1 MAVSR
6 RFLGWCEE
14 HGPAHVAMRAL
25 LNGSPRGVD
34 GGCDLSRTLVV
45 TATGRSRR
53 LLNLCLAEAAD
64 ELGCPLIPPAL
75 CAVASL
81 AARVLLADRSCR
93 PIEGIEWMLL
103 MHEALRRLPTGA
115 KALLMPQV
123 AQGETAESPMV
134 LGRIASAL
142 DDVTQQLLQSGRS
155 AAEVA
160 QLPCVSPLLADRWN
174 ALHAFHG
181 QCDVVARELS
191 QGQGVAL
198 LTPWQ
203 WSDHLMRRSKDGRVA
218 FERVL
223 LLGVLDLTP
232 MNRRVVESLAQAGC
246 AVEAWIVAPCSPP
259 WNEGAFDALGC
270 VSSEA
275 AGLAPEIPEAAI
287 EPAEDAL
294 DQCDAALARFSV
306 MCAELAKM
314 PGGESALAD
323 AAAQPVVVSCDPE
336 LTPLLQAVA
345 LRHGRSV
352 HAGSGTPFALT
363 LPGSLLR
370 ATAQLHAQCTPATL
384 AQFLALP
391 AVLHALQEEMSDDP
405 RAILDRL
412 RSDHLL
418 HSVSDLA
425 EVGEKHSAA
434 RGAKLVAALRAIGG
448 DVLPQGLGSPAA
460 VPRSVGDTVNA
471 LMAWMARMLRGSLGD
486 PVQVAAHAEV
496 QSAAESL
503 VRSAFKDSVL
513 PIGTIL
519 AVLQQQM
526 DAREVPVA
534 PTGTEIEAI
543 GWLDALFEPS
553 RRMVL
558 LGLREG
564 TVPSQPQP
572 DGWLT
577 DPIRQAIGLPGRSA
591 RLHRDAVLLAA
602 VFARVPTLSVI
613 GGMVDSRGEPFRP
626 SRLLFPRGA
635 EAQAKRILRLYA
647 PVEEERVRIRLA
659 DGNSSGFHLVP
670 QAEDF
675 RECTV
680 PDAMSVTSCE
690 GYLAGAYEFWI
701 KNVLKLN
708 EPLVFSDLMQPRHFG
723 VLLHQVLRR
732 LAGPTP
738 QDGSEA
744 AWMNVLENELDLVLR
759 EHFGRNPAPAIAI
772 QRTAA
777 VARVRSAL
785 RWHLDQ
791 AREGWEIRA
800 SEWSFPR
807 DEVLMVDG
815 VPTQV
820 QGRVDRID
828 VNLQTRRWRVI
839 DYKFGDSAFKI
850 ARMFTKKSGVWK
862 DPQIPLYVHL
872 VPRSFPELAPLAL
885 SGHVLTVDATGATT
899 LMEVVHDASVAHA
912 GVEVMESM
920 IRQVRAG
927 VFGAPADFKPDRV
940 MGWRQRDAFSS
951 LLRRVAGGGDVDS
964 DSAEDGEG
972 GVDEGTDTEGGAA

>member
-14 HGPAHVAMRAL
+14 RGPAHVAMRAL
-25 LNGSPRGVD
+25 LRDSPRGVD
-34 GGCDLSRTLVV
+34 GGCDLSRTIVV

-64 ELGCPLIPPAL
+64 ELGCPLTPPAL
-75 CAVASL
+75 CAVDSL
-81 AARVLLADRSCR
+81 AARVLRADRACR
-93 PIEGIEWMLL
+93 PIQGIEWMLV
-103 MHEALRRLPTGA
+103 MHEALRRLPRGA
-115 KALLMPQV
+115 KALLMPPL

-134 LGRIASAL
+134 LSRIALAL

-155 AAEVA
+155 AAEVG

-181 QCDVVARELS
+181 QCDEVARELS
-191 QGQGVAL
+191 QAQDVAL

-203 WSDHLMRRSKDGRVA
+203 WSDHLMRSSKDGRVA

-232 MNRRVVESLAQAGC
+232 MNRRIVESLAQVGC
-246 AVEAWIVAPCSPP
+246 AVEAWIIAPWSPP
-259 WNEGAFDALGC
+259 WSEGAFDALGC

-275 AGLAPEIPEAAI
+275 GGLAPEIPEAAI

-306 MCAELAKM
+306 MCAELAKT
-314 PGGESALAD
+314 PGGEGALAD

-363 LPGSLLR
+363 LSGSLLR
-370 ATAQLHAQCTPATL
+370 ATAQLHAHCTPATL
-384 AQFLALP
+384 AQFLAQP

-412 RSDHLL
+412 RSAHLL
-418 HSVSDLA
+418 QSVSDLA
-425 EVGEKHSAA
+425 EVVESRSAS
-434 RGAKLVAALRAIGG
+434 RGATLLAALRAIGG
-448 DVLPQGLGSPAA
+448 DVLPQGLGSSAA
-460 VPRSVGDTVNA
+460 VPTSVEDTVSA
-471 LMAWMARMLRGSLGD
+471 LMAWMTRMLRGSLGD
-486 PVQVAAHAEV
+486 PVQMAAHAEV

-503 VRSAFKDSVL
+503 AHSAFKDSVL

-519 AVLQQQM
+519 AVLQQEM
-526 DAREVPVA
+526 DAREIPVP

-572 DGWLT
+572 DGWFT
-577 DPIRQAIGLPGRSA
+577 DPIRQAVGLPGRSS
-591 RLHRDAVLLAA
+591 RLHRDAALLAA

-635 EAQAKRILRLYA
+635 EAQAKRILRLYGQ
-647 PVEEERVRIRLA
+647 VEEERVRIRLA
-659 DGNSSGFHLVP
+659 DGDSSGFHQVP
-670 QAEDF
+670 QVRDF
-675 RECTV
+675 GECRV
-680 PDAMSVTSCE
+680 PDEVSVTSCE
-690 GYLAGAYEFWI
+690 QYLAGAYKFWLT
-701 KNVLKLN
+701 NVLKLN
-708 EPLVFSDLMQPRHFG
+708 KPLEFSDLMQPQHFG
-723 VLLHQVLRR
+723 SLLHQVLRR
-732 LAGPTP
+732 LAGPIP

-744 AWMNVLENELDLVLR
+744 AWMDVLEKELDLALR
-759 EHFGRNPAPAIAI
+759 EQFGRSPAPAIAV
-772 QRTAA
+772 QRVAA

-785 RWHLDQ
+785 RWHFDQ
-791 AREGWEIRA
+791 VREGWEIRA

-807 DEVLMVDG
+807 DEVLLVDG

-828 VNLQTRRWRVI
+828 VNLQAGRWRVI
-839 DYKFGDSAFKI
+839 DYKFGDKAFELT
-850 ARMFTKKSGVWK
+850 RMVTKKSGVWK

-872 VPRSFPELAPLAL
+872 VPRSFPDLAPLAL
-885 SGHVLTVDATGATT
+885 SGHVLSVDATGATT
-899 LMEVVHDASVAHA
+899 LIEVVQDASVARA

-927 VFGAPADFKPDRV
+927 LFGEPADHKSDPL
-940 MGWRQRDAFSS
+940 MGWRQRDPFGS
-951 LLRRVAGGGDVDS
+951 LLRRVVGGGDAGS
-964 DSAEDGEG
+964 ESADERNGEAA
-972 GVDEGTDTEGGAA
+972 EGTETDGGAA